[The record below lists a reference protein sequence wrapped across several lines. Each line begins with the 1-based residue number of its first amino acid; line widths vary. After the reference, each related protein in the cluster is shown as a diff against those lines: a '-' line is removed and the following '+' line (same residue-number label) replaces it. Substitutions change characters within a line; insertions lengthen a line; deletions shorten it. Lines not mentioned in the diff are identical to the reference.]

1 MRNFMKT
8 MFLKQREKFDQETRV
23 RNANFQIPDDIKL
36 VENIPYLNDSCPA
49 HTMDIYRPAS
59 LVPSRPVIIN
69 VHGGGLMEGSKEFNR
84 RFCVQLCRQN
94 FMVFSIEY
102 RLIPDVTVYEQL
114 DDVSRA
120 MDAIKSLIVRYQ
132 GNPNQ
137 VYMIG
142 DSAGA
147 YLIAY
152 AVAMQNSPE
161 LAGAAH
167 VHPSSLPIQAL
178 GLISGMFY
186 TRKLDK
192 IGLFLPSFL
201 YGSGYRKTSFAPYT
215 NPEHPA
221 ITKNLPPCYLVTSKD
236 DMLQHYTLNF
246 AKALRKQNTP
256 YHLLDLPA
264 NKKLIHA
271 FCVFEPE
278 MPESI
283 KVIHDMSNFLRNFP
297 VKNRK

>member
-1 MRNFMKT
+1 MLVSMKNIVNDYYSKDISRKISAT
-8 MFLKQREKFDQETRV
+8 IDTKRANGPHYLGPPPYGYEMSTRGPKHYV
-23 RNANFQIPDDIKL
+23 IDKEAAPFVHLNFQWAQEGVSFHQIAMNLTDM
-36 VENIPYLNDSCPA
+36 N
-49 HTMDIYRPAS
+49 
-59 LVPSRPVIIN
+59 VPTPKQHYERKN
-69 VHGGGLMEGSKEFNR
+69 KKE
-84 RFCVQLCRQN
+84 
-94 FMVFSIEY
+94 
-102 RLIPDVTVYEQL
+102 
-114 DDVSRA
+114 
-120 MDAIKSLIVRYQ
+120 MDAVKSLIVRYQ

-192 IGLFLPSFL
+192 IGLFLPNFL

-246 AKALRKQNTP
+246 AKALRKPNTP

-264 NKKLIHA
+264 NRKLTHA

-283 KVIHDMSNFLRNFP
+283 NTIHDMTNFLRHFP
-297 VKNRK
+297 VKK

>member
-8 MFLKQREKFDQETRV
+8 MFLKQREKFDQETSV

-84 RFCVQLCRQN
+84 RFCIQLCRQN
-94 FMVFSIEY
+94 FVVFSIEY
-102 RLIPDVTVYEQL
+102 RLIPDVTVYEQF

-152 AVAMQNSPE
+152 AV
-161 LAGAAH
+161 
-167 VHPSSLPIQAL
+167 
-178 GLISGMFY
+178 
-186 TRKLDK
+186 
-192 IGLFLPSFL
+192 
-201 YGSGYRKTSFAPYT
+201 
-215 NPEHPA
+215 
-221 ITKNLPPCYLVTSKD
+221 
-236 DMLQHYTLNF
+236 
-246 AKALRKQNTP
+246 
-256 YHLLDLPA
+256 
-264 NKKLIHA
+264 
-271 FCVFEPE
+271 
-278 MPESI
+278 
-283 KVIHDMSNFLRNFP
+283 
-297 VKNRK
+297 

>member
-1 MRNFMKT
+1 MPYAQFYEDNVPETERKI
-8 MFLKQREKFDQETRV
+8 DQETRV

-84 RFCVQLCRQN
+84 RFCIQLCRQN
-94 FMVFSIEY
+94 FVVFSIEY

-120 MDAIKSLIVRYQ
+120 MDAVKSLIIRYQ

-192 IGLFLPSFL
+192 IGLFLPRFDTVPAIAKL
-201 YGSGYRKTSFAPYT
+201 HLLPIPIRNILRLRKTCL
-215 NPEHPA
+215 HA
-221 ITKNLPPCYLVTSKD
+221 IW
-236 DMLQHYTLNF
+236 
-246 AKALRKQNTP
+246 
-256 YHLLDLPA
+256 LPA
-264 NKKLIHA
+264 RMICSNIIH
-271 FCVFEPE
+271 
-278 MPESI
+278 
-283 KVIHDMSNFLRNFP
+283 
-297 VKNRK
+297 

>member
-8 MFLKQREKFDQETRV
+8 MFLKQREKFDQETRA
-23 RNANFQIPDDIKL
+23 RNATFQIPDDIKL
-36 VENIPYLNDSCPA
+36 VENIPYLNNGCPA
-49 HTMDIYRPAS
+49 HTMDIYRPAR

-84 RFCVQLCRQN
+84 RFCIQLCRQN
-94 FMVFSIEY
+94 FVVFSIEY
-102 RLIPDVTVYEQL
+102 RLIPDVTVYKQF
-114 DDVSRA
+114 DDVFRA
-120 MDAIKSLIVRYQ
+120 MDAVKSLIVRYQ

-192 IGLFLPSFL
+192 IGLFLPNFTVPAIAKL
-201 YGSGYRKTSFAPYT
+201 HLLPIPIRNILRLRKTCR
-215 NPEHPA
+215 HA
-221 ITKNLPPCYLVTSKD
+221 IW
-236 DMLQHYTLNF
+236 
-246 AKALRKQNTP
+246 
-256 YHLLDLPA
+256 LPA
-264 NKKLIHA
+264 RMICSNIIH
-271 FCVFEPE
+271 
-278 MPESI
+278 
-283 KVIHDMSNFLRNFP
+283 
-297 VKNRK
+297 